1 MFSRK
6 LDNFDASK
14 YLVDDSMYVCFSFDS
29 SLSGSIKDI
38 RALDMEYIYFV
49 SIDIDRLDISID
61 KVDDNISQDII
72 E

>member
-1 MFSRK
+1 
-6 LDNFDASK
+6 
-14 YLVDDSMYVCFSFDS
+14 
-29 SLSGSIKDI
+29 
-38 RALDMEYIYFV
+38 MEYIYFV